1 MTIIVTVMEVMDERG
16 FQGEVEEVELPV
28 QMLDVIISEYIY
40 IHKYYVILF
49 LSMDKNHN
57 MKDEMAKSLGSS
69 PGVMSAKTGSLWWG
83 M

>member
-40 IHKYYVILF
+40 IY
-49 LSMDKNHN
+49 M
-57 MKDEMAKSLGSS
+57 
-69 PGVMSAKTGSLWWG
+69 
-83 M
+83 

>member
-40 IHKYYVILF
+40 IYVIIYVIF
-49 LSMDKNHN
+49 IYGQEPQH
-57 MKDEMAKSLGSS
+57 EG
-69 PGVMSAKTGSLWWG
+69 
-83 M
+83 

>member
-40 IHKYYVILF
+40 F
-49 LSMDKNHN
+49 LSMPKNHN